1 MTPGPLHALFERLF
15 GGTDDAA
22 KDSAHACQTAH
33 LAADLDH
40 GDDHHGELSDS
51 PERSTALLAAY
62 LDGGLDEAKQNDLLA
77 RLSQSLTALHELA
90 SARAFLG
97 AVAAS
102 RETAPADLVAS
113 SIAMSRPTAT
123 SSSSPRRSFSIWK
136 WSGVALAM
144 AVAAIVAVV
153 IVNRQPVPTD
163 TTAPI
168 TAKTIPDPETAPDA
182 PKFAQPQMPKGTDH
196 APVMAG
202 KKVPPA
208 NMAPAASEEA
218 MPLPS
223 SRREMPKMAPEIFDT
238 VPGSQ
243 PPHR

>member
-1 MTPGPLHALFERLF
+1 MTPGTLHALFERLF

-22 KDSAHACQTAH
+22 KNSAHARQVAH

-40 GDDHHGELSDS
+40 GELD
-51 PERSTALLAAY
+51 TLDVVQLAAY
-62 LDGGLDEAKQNDLLA
+62 LDGGLDEAKQNDLHA
-77 RLSQSLTALHELA
+77 RLSQSPAALHDLA
-90 SARAFLG
+90 SADAFLK
-97 AVAAS
+97 AVAAV

-113 SIAMSRPTAT
+113 TIAMNRTAAT
-123 SSSSPRRSFSIWK
+123 SPSSPRRSFPIWK

-153 IVNRQPVPTD
+153 IVTRQPIPTD
-163 TTAPI
+163 ATAPI
-168 TAKTIPDPETAPDA
+168 TAKAVPSPAMAPDA
-182 PKFAQPQMPKGTDH
+182 PQVAQPQIPKGTDH
-196 APVMAG
+196 APVMAS

-223 SRREMPKMAPEIFDT
+223 SRKEMPKMAPESIDT
-238 VPGSQ
+238 APGS
-243 PPHR
+243 PLSRH